1 MSDKLFLTGAGAA
14 AMAGVELE
22 RRKHETE
29 ITRLRAELAAALASE
44 QMACVQRQNERRRA
58 DKAGDEV
65 KRIIISAA
73 NKAASDIS
81 GMDESLDYDTALKLL
96 GQLIEKGLNEGKAET
111 ELSAAQAA
119 LREAEKDAERY
130 RWLKKRCVCQGEQSV
145 SIAGFFMALDLDV
158 AIDAARNGE

>member
-1 MSDKLFLTGAGAA
+1 MSDANRTIAYRIVSDMLDDPDASGIYPTTKCYDALEAA
-14 AMAGVELE
+14 LDA
-22 RRKHETE
+22 KD
-29 ITRLRAELAAALASE
+29 AELAAALASE

-111 ELSAAQAA
+111 ELAVAQAA
-119 LREAEKDAERY
+119 LLEARDVMRY
-130 RWLKKRCVCQGEQSV
+130 MMDHQGHHLANHQAV
-145 SIAGFFMALDLDV
+145 
-158 AIDAARNGE
+158 IDAAKGEK